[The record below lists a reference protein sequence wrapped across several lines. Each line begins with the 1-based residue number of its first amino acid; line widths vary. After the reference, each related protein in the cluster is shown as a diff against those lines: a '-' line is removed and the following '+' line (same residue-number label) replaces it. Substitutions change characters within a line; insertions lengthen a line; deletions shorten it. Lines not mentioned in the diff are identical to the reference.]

1 MLIMTE
7 KYFMLDLDDERAGAI
22 ADVMQNKTCKKI
34 LSHLAEHDSSEGDL
48 VKNLGLPA
56 TTVHYG
62 IKKLIDAGFVTVSNS
77 MWSVKGKKI
86 PIYRVSEKK
95 IVISPKKSTSGKI
108 LATLGLTGL
117 AALSLK
123 ILYSGASSVN
133 SVTQDAYYG
142 VAESAKVAATSAPSV
157 GSGVSPDQIL
167 ATPPI
172 PEIWVWFLFGGI
184 FALFMYMILNWRRL

>member
-7 KYFMLDLDDERAGAI
+7 KYFMLDLDDARAGAI

-48 VKNLGLPA
+48 VKSLGLPA

-86 PIYRVSEKK
+86 PVYRVSEKK
-95 IVISPKKSTSGKI
+95 IVISPKKSMGGKI

-117 AALSLK
+117 AALGLK
-123 ILYSGASSVN
+123 VLFSN
-133 SVTQDAYYG
+133 STQTG
-142 VAESAKVAATSAPSV
+142 TS
-157 GSGVSPDQIL
+157 Q
-167 ATPPI
+167 
-172 PEIWVWFLFGGI
+172 
-184 FALFMYMILNWRRL
+184 

>member
-7 KYFMLDLDDERAGAI
+7 KYFMLDLDDGRAGAI

-48 VKNLGLPA
+48 VRALNLPP
-56 TTVHYG
+56 TTVHYD
-62 IKKLIDAGFVTVSNS
+62 IKKLIDAGFVTVSKS

-95 IVISPKKSTSGKI
+95 IVISPRRSSGGKV

-117 AALSLK
+117 AALGLK
-123 ILYSGASSVN
+123 VLFSN
-133 SVTQDAYYG
+133 SVSQTTIGGQDMMYG
-142 VAESAKVAATSAPSV
+142 AAESAKVAVASAPSI
-157 GSGVSPDQIL
+157 GISPDQIL

-172 PEIWVWFLFGGI
+172 PEIWIWFLFGGI
-184 FALFMYMILNWRRL
+184 FSLFMYMILNWRRL